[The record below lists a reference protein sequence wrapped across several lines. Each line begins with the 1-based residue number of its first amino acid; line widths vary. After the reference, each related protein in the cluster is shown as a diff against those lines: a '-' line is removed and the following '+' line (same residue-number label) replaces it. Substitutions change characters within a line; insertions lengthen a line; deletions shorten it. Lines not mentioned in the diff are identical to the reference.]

1 MNYYTTASAAAAAS
15 ASKSSLSAKKALLL
29 MLLLLL
35 LLSVR
40 LRGIL
45 LRRDERL
52 RLLPRGLREAV
63 LPSARRRVW

>member
-1 MNYYTTASAAAAAS
+1 M
-15 ASKSSLSAKKALLL
+15 
-29 MLLLLL
+29 LLLL

-52 RLLPRGLREAV
+52 RLLPRSLREAV

>member
-29 MLLLLL
+29 MLLLL